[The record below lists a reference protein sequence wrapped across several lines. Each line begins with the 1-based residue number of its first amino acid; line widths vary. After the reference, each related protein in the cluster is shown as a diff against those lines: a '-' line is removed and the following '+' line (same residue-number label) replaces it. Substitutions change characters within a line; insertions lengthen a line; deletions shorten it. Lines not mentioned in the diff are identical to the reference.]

1 MTVQEKTYESSDYRA
16 WELEHEYGP
25 KVHLLSEPYLLT
37 QLAVLCSP
45 DTVQPRVND
54 IIENCY
60 RSLLVRVFNQ
70 EFPRLLRTMDT
81 RMVQSTDRGRYHGLS
96 IDPTTP
102 VVTVNIARAGTF
114 PSHIAFHMLNQFLDP
129 SAVRQDHLV
138 MDRTTDAEGQV
149 TGAAIH
155 GSKVGGP
162 TKGRIVIVP
171 DPMGATGSSLIQ
183 ALEYYQKAVEGPPAK
198 VIHVH
203 LIVTP
208 EYIRA
213 IHEKF
218 PDVEI
223 YAIRVDRGMS
233 PPDVLETKPGER
245 WSEEVG
251 LNDQQYI
258 VPGGGGFGE
267 ILNNSWV

>member
-1 MTVQEKTYESSDYRA
+1 MQERVYESIDYRA
-16 WELEHEYGP
+16 WELPHQYGP
-25 KVHLLSEPYLLT
+25 RVHLLAEPYLLT
-37 QLAVLCSP
+37 QLSALCSP

-70 EFPRLLRTMDT
+70 EFPRLLRTVDT
-81 RMVQSTDRGRYHGLS
+81 RMVQSTDRGRYHGDS

-114 PSHIAFHMLNQFLDP
+114 PSHICFHMLNQFLDP

-138 MDRTTDAEGQV
+138 MNRTVDQEGRV
-149 TGAAIH
+149 TGASIH
-155 GSKVGGP
+155 GSKIGG
-162 TKGRIVIVP
+162 GVQGSLLIIP
-171 DPMGATGSSLIQ
+171 DPMGATGSSALQ
-183 ALEYYQKAVEGPPAK
+183 ALDHYHEEVEGPPEK
-198 VIHVH
+198 VIHIH

-208 EYIRA
+208 EYIQA
-213 IHEKF
+213 VHERY
-218 PDVEI
+218 PNVEI
-223 YAIRVDRGMS
+223 YAIRLDRGMS
-233 PPDVLETKPGER
+233 APEIFDTVPGSRWAEER
-245 WSEEVG
+245 G
-251 LNDQQYI
+251 LDEHQYI

>member
-1 MTVQEKTYESSDYRA
+1 MQEKVYESLDYRP
-16 WELEHEYGP
+16 WELQHEYGD
-25 KVHLLSEPYLLT
+25 KVHIIPEPYLLT

-70 EFPRLLRTMDT
+70 EFPRLLRTVDT
-81 RMVQSTDRGRYHGLS
+81 RMVESTDRGRYHGIS

-114 PSHIAFHMLNQFLDP
+114 PSHICFHMLNQFLDP
-129 SAVRQDHLV
+129 AAVRQDHLV
-138 MDRTTDAEGQV
+138 MDRVTDADGQV
-149 TGAAIH
+149 TGARIH
-155 GSKVGGP
+155 GSKVGGSVR
-162 TKGRIVIVP
+162 GRILIIP
-171 DPMGATGSSLIQ
+171 DPMGATGSSLVQ
-183 ALEYYQKAVEGPPAK
+183 ALRYYGEHVEGPPEK
-198 VIHVH
+198 VIHIH

-208 EYIRA
+208 EYIRTV
-213 IHEKF
+213 HEAA

-223 YAIRVDRGMS
+223 YAIRLDRGMS
-233 PPDVLETKPGER
+233 APEVFEATPGER
-245 WSEEVG
+245 WSDERG
-251 LNDQQYI
+251 LDEHQYI